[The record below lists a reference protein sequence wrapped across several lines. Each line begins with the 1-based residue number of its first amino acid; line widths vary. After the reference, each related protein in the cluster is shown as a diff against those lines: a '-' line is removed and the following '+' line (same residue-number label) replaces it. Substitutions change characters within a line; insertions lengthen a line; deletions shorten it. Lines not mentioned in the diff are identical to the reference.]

1 MTTSRSLPAL
11 SAIAGAVLRSK
22 DGTEVLAKTLWE
34 NGPVAVLVLRRPGC
48 VLCRDEAQRLW
59 ERRAAFERLGVK
71 LVCVVHE
78 WIQREVDAFSPGF
91 WPGPL
96 YHDPSKSFYGALNG
110 GTPLRGS
117 LMPLLNPFGS
127 VWKRIRSAA
136 SRVKEHNV
144 IGDGL
149 IMGGA
154 MVVRQGDGGVAWTH
168 LEAEIGLIA
177 EPEEVLAAAKAVAA
191 ETAST

>member
-1 MTTSRSLPAL
+1 MTVRRSLPPL
-11 SAIAGAVLRSK
+11 SAIAGAVLRSN
-22 DGTEVLAKTLWE
+22 DGTEVLASTLWE

-59 ERRAAFERLGVK
+59 ERRAEFERLGVT

-78 WIQREVDAFSPGF
+78 WIQREINAFTPAF

-96 YHDPSKSFYGALNG
+96 YHDTSKCFYGALNG

-117 LMPLLNPFGS
+117 ILGMLNPFGS
-127 VWKRIRSAA
+127 VWKRIRAA
-136 SRVKEHNV
+136 QSRVKEHNLN
-144 IGDGL
+144 GEGS

-154 MVVRQGDGGVAWTH
+154 MIIRQGNGGVAWIH
-168 LEAEIGLIA
+168 LESEPGLVA
-177 EPEEVLAAAKAVAA
+177 EPEEVLAAAEKIVAG
-191 ETAST
+191 SSK